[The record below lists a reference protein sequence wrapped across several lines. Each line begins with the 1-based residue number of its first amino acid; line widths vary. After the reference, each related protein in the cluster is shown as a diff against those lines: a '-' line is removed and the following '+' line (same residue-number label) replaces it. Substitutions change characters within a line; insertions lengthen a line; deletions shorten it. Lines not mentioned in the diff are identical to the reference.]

1 MTFHQNYLLLLILIL
16 CVSCVR
22 TPNSPENSDFITGE
36 NGVFILCE
44 GLWGSDN
51 ATISRFDFSN
61 GIIINQYFR
70 KANPELRIGD
80 TASDLEIKGDT
91 AFVSVST
98 SSTIEVFSKING
110 KSIGRIFLPQNS
122 MPRDIV
128 IINDTIGYVTLLFK
142 NQIAKFNPKTLTYSG
157 ETIDVGPFPEGATR
171 LGNYLYVAN
180 SGYGDFFHYA
190 PKAGSLSVVDINN
203 SKEFKSIFCGKNLI
217 EVVAN
222 AKYNRIYAAYYNLPS
237 LPDSLGGI
245 VEIDAAT
252 HQITRHWR
260 TRPTDITLSPSM
272 DTLYFLQGN
281 TDAISGVFFIPLN
294 KTSAQIEQKI
304 INKNPNS
311 IWYSLAISPDA
322 SLVLVGNAKRFTS
335 NGELLIFKNNFDSI
349 PIKTYPVGVNPNKI
363 VFF

>member
-1 MTFHQNYLLLLILIL
+1 MIFQKITLSILILIL
-16 CVSCVR
+16 CVSCIR
-22 TPNSPENSDFITGE
+22 TPNSPETSDFIIGE

-51 ATISRFDFSN
+51 ASISRLDLMN

-70 KANPELRIGD
+70 RANPELRIGD
-80 TASDLEIKGDT
+80 TASDIEIKGDT
-91 AFVSVST
+91 VFVSVST
-98 SSTIEVFSKING
+98 SSTIEVFNKING

-128 IINDTIGYVTLLFK
+128 VINDTTAYVTLLFK
-142 NQIAKFNPKTLTYSG
+142 NQVAIFNPKTLTYEG

-180 SGYGDFFHYA
+180 SGYGDFFHNA
-190 PKAGSLSVVDINN
+190 PKAGSLSIVDINS
-203 SKEFKSIFCGKNLI
+203 SKEFKNIFCGKNLI

-222 AKYNRIYAAYYNLPS
+222 SKYNRIYAAYYNLPS

-245 VEIDAAT
+245 VEIDAST
-252 HQITRHWR
+252 HQITRQWR
-260 TRPTDITLSPSM
+260 TRPTDLTLSPSL

-281 TDAISGVFFIPLN
+281 TDAISGVFFIQLN
-294 KTSAQIEQKI
+294 KSFAQIEPKT

-311 IWYSLAISPDA
+311 IWYSLSISPDA

-349 PIKTYPVGVNPNKI
+349 PIKTYSIGVNPNKI
-363 VFF
+363 IFF